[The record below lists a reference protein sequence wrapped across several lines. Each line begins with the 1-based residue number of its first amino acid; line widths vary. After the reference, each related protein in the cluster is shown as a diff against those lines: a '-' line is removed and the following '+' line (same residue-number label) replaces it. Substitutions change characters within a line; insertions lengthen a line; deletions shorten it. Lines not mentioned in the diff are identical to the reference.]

1 MRLSSDVLLL
11 LCHSIPEARSHVW
24 SNALLSG
31 VTADLTI
38 VYDALVGPAAA
49 AAVASSSDHSSSGV
63 QVSTITMASQLRQ
76 ST

>member
-11 LCHSIPEARSHVW
+11 LCHSIPEARAHVW

-49 AAVASSSDHSSSGV
+49 AAVASTDHSDSGV
-63 QVSTITMASQLRQ
+63 QVSA
-76 ST
+76 